1 MKSWKIYSIVITVVL
16 ALVIIGICLYAFVF
30 KENISEPNAK
40 EIAFNYAN
48 VLEKDVTILST
59 NKDIEDREYEIRFY
73 DDTYEYEIDVNYNN
87 GTVRNFEKDIKNNT
101 NQNNNINNQ
110 STQTT
115 AQPQTINIVNTNT
128 NTNDNANTGAYPFP
142 PKSKWV
148 AFFLCLFLGGLGI
161 HRFYVGK
168 IGTGILYILTWGLFG
183 IGVIVDLIVIL
194 VGGFRDKWGQR
205 LA

>member
-1 MKSWKIYSIVITVVL
+1 MYCTNC
-16 ALVIIGICLYAFVF
+16 G
-30 KENISEPNAK
+30 K
-40 EIAFNYAN
+40 EISATD
-48 VLEKDVTILST
+48 EKCPACGAEIKKKTEDTQNQYVNQKPADMIYCT
-59 NKDIEDREYEIRFY
+59 NCGKLINKEALICPHCG
-73 DDTYEYEIDVNYNN
+73 V
-87 GTVRNFEKDIKNNT
+87 GTEKYRKEL
-101 NQNNNINNQ
+101 QNNNINNQ